1 MPDKKSDEFKQPKW
15 VSVNKRRFNEILSTI
30 TKTKNHGLKTSIGGR
45 EITLENAESLLKG
58 MFSKKIDAIEF

>member
-1 MPDKKSDEFKQPKW
+1 MPDKKSDEFKQSKW

-30 TKTKNHGLKTSIGGR
+30 TETKNHGLKTSIGGR

-58 MFSKKIDAIEF
+58 IFSKKIDAIEF